1 MSPTRGFQR
10 TMAARRR
17 LELQRAKVIAIVR
30 GYEETE
36 ERYILARAKQDDE
49 AAIDRMVDAAIER
62 ALLGD

>member
-49 AAIDRMVDAAIER
+49 AAVDRMVDAAIER